1 MILIVGAPGD
11 GKSYFALRLAQI
23 FDKRFDPEKQVVFER
38 THLLRLIGAMSPL
51 RMGQV
56 IIIDEAQF
64 IAGSRR
70 WYEDVQKDVME
81 HIEAI
86 RSKGFV
92 VMIVALHLNLLD
104 KIIRNYVLSHMMVMQ
119 KRGLAKVYKVWTPAF
134 ADKYFKKRK
143 GYLSLKLPDV
153 EKCEYPNCLICKFQ
167 NRCMTIRAVYERQKK
182 DFLNKMNAESAKKAE
197 TRERKRRRI
206 DINDLIKRI
215 VESKDQI
222 VYGRTGKAEVE
233 SVKII
238 LEKQGIELFDTEAT
252 RLVRRGAITHPEVFK
267 KKKEER

>member
-1 MILIVGAPGD
+1 
-11 GKSYFALRLAQI
+11 
-23 FDKRFDPEKQVVFER
+23 
-38 THLLRLIGAMSPL
+38 
-51 RMGQV
+51 MGQV

-92 VMIVALHLNLLD
+92 IIIVALHLNLLD

-153 EKCEYPNCLICKFQ
+153 ERCEYPNCLICKFKD
-167 NRCMTIRAVYERQKK
+167 RCMTIRAIYERQKK
-182 DFLNKMNAESAKKAE
+182 NFLNKMNLESAKKAE
-197 TRERKRRRI
+197 VRERKRRRI
-206 DINDLIKRI
+206 DVNNLIKRV

-222 VYGRTGKAEVE
+222 IYGRTGRAEVE
-233 SVKII
+233 SVKLI

-252 RLVRRGAITHPEVFK
+252 RLVKRGAITHPDIFK
-267 KKKEER
+267 KVQKK